1 MRSTRALAALAVGVA
16 LTLTACGSDEQ
27 SNGAEESTSTTDH
40 NDADVAFASDMIQHH
55 AQALT
60 MVDLTD
66 NRPLDPQVQ
75 VLADDIRAAQGPEID
90 TMTEWLQDWDEEVPD
105 AMSDD
110 SESDMGDH
118 DMSDMDG
125 EMPGMMSPADMQSLE
140 DATDAEF
147 QDRWLAMMAEHHEG
161 AIEMAQDEVENGQY
175 EPAVE
180 LAGLIEAAQTRE
192 VATMN
197 ELQGQ

>member
-1 MRSTRALAALAVGVA
+1 
-16 LTLTACGSDEQ
+16 
-27 SNGAEESTSTTDH
+27 
-40 NDADVAFASDMIQHH
+40 MIQHH